1 MKLYTNGCS
10 FVWGDELKDRTNE
23 AFPFLLQK
31 RLGCELLQESSCG
44 SNNQR
49 ILRSTIGLPDH
60 RAREESDRDYKLHE
74 KFTKDDFVI
83 IGWSS
88 IYRYEYYSDEL
99 WNEVIPF
106 NGEKFKVI
114 KYFKEEW
121 FIVNFLNQ
129 VLALQNYLK
138 YHNIPFFFFLSFA
151 GAPVYGVKDYGYDER
166 NAVFPDKPIVDWV
179 DYYSE
184 FFELVDRETFPSLFN
199 NDLVFRDYCF
209 GHGEEMV
216 SGLDGHPTKES
227 HKLWADYLYENSGIA
242 K

>member
-1 MKLYTNGCS
+1 MILYTNGCS
-10 FVWGDELKDRTNE
+10 FVWGDELKDRENE

-31 RLGCELLQESSCG
+31 RLGCELIQEASCG

-49 ILRSTIGLPDH
+49 ILRSTIGLPDY
-60 RAREESDRDYKLHE
+60 RASQESDRDYNLHE
-74 KFTKDDFVI
+74 KLTRDDFVI

-88 IYRYEYYSDEL
+88 IYRYEYYSDEI
-99 WNEVIPF
+99 WNEVTPTD
-106 NGEKFKVI
+106 GKKFKVI

-129 VLALQNYLK
+129 VLALQNHLK

-151 GAPVYGVKDYGYDER
+151 GAPVYGVKDYEYDGR
-166 NAVFPDKPIVDWV
+166 NATFPDKPIVDWV

-184 FFELVDRETFPSLFN
+184 FFDLVDKETFPSLFN

-209 GHGEEMV
+209 GHGEEMA
-216 SGLDGHPTKES
+216 SGLNGHPTKES
-227 HKLWADYLYENSGIA
+227 HKLWADYLYENSSIT